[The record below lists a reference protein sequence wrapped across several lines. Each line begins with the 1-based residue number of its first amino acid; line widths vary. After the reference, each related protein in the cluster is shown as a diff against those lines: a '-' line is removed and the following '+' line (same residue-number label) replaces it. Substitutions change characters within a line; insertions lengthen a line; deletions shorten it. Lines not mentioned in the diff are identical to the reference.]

1 MSSQR
6 YDLAVVGAGLVG
18 LAHALAAARRGLK
31 TIVLERD
38 RAPAG
43 RSLRDAGIV
52 CPAGQTAGTSWLR
65 ARRSAT
71 LWMELGRL
79 ADFEVMPLGLLA
91 LAQSPEA
98 ATVLQDFAVSR
109 MGMGSLPLDRAELEQ
124 RLPAVADGVICGLS
138 APEGCR
144 FEPRRALPRLADFLG
159 RTGVE
164 IACGIAATGIVT
176 GRIETTSGLIRADRI
191 VVAPGTDL
199 QTLYP
204 RIFEGHGVRLAG
216 RHYLRL
222 APQPPSFRPGAVV
235 IGDAGILAQGGF
247 AGQRTATALR
257 ARPAAG
263 PAVELVQAAD
273 GSLVVT
279 APAATLDPF
288 MTAAAEAAMLAAAAG
303 LVAIPDPAVIE
314 RWQALTP
321 VADGRDV
328 IIVAPEPGIRLVSV
342 TGDNAAG
349 TALAL
354 AEEVVEDL
362 LTGV

>member
-1 MSSQR
+1 MSSAR
-6 YDLAVVGAGLVG
+6 YDLAVVGAGLLG

-31 TIVLERD
+31 AIVLERD
-38 RAPAG
+38 RQPAG

-65 ARRSAT
+65 ARRSAV
-71 LWMELGRL
+71 LWAELGRL
-79 ADFEVMPLGLLA
+79 ADIEVTPLGLLA
-91 LAQSPEA
+91 LARSPEA
-98 ATVLQDFAVSR
+98 AGVLHDFAISR
-109 MGMGSLPLDRAELEQ
+109 MGEGSMPLDRPALEL
-124 RLPAVADGVICGLS
+124 RLPGLAAGVICGLS
-138 APEGCR
+138 APGGCR
-144 FEPRRALPRLADFLG
+144 IEPRQALPRLRHFLG
-159 RTGVE
+159 RAGVE
-164 IACGIAATGIVT
+164 IACGTAVTSIVT
-176 GRIETTSGLIRADRI
+176 GRIETTGGLVRADRI
-191 VVAPGTDL
+191 VVAPGADL

-222 APQPPSFRPGAVV
+222 ACQPAGFRLDAVL
-235 IGDAGILAQGGF
+235 IGDAGLLAQGGF
-247 AGQRTATALR
+247 AGQRTADALR
-257 ARPAAG
+257 ANPPEG
-263 PAVELVQAAD
+263 PALELVQAAD
-273 GSLVVT
+273 GSLVAT
-279 APAATLDPF
+279 APAASPDPF

-303 LVAIPDPAVIE
+303 LLTIPDPTVIE

-321 VADGRDV
+321 VAGDRDV
-328 IIVAPEPGIRLVSV
+328 VIVAPEPGIRLVSV

>member
-1 MSSQR
+1 MSSSR

-18 LAHALAAARRGLK
+18 LAHALAAARRGLR

-38 RAPAG
+38 REPAG

-52 CPAGQTAGTSWLR
+52 CPAGQNAGTSWLR
-65 ARRSAT
+65 ARRSAA

-79 ADFEVMPLGLLA
+79 AGIEVAPLGLVA

-98 ATVLQDFAVSR
+98 AAVLEDFAVSR
-109 MGMGSLPLDRAELEQ
+109 MGEGSLTLDRAELEQ
-124 RLPAVADGVICGLS
+124 RLPAVAAGVLCGLS

-144 FEPRRALPRLADFLG
+144 IEPRQALPRLAAHL
-159 RTGVE
+159 TQAGVE
-164 IACGIAATGIVT
+164 IACGTTATSLVT
-176 GRIETTSGLIRADRI
+176 GRIETTAGLIRADRI
-191 VVAPGTDL
+191 VVAPGADL

-204 RIFEGHGVRLAG
+204 RIFTGQKVHLAQ

-222 APQPPSFRPGAVV
+222 ACQPADYRLGAVL

-247 AGQRTATALR
+247 AGQRTAGALR
-257 ARPAAG
+257 AGPATG

-288 MTAAAEAAMLAAAAG
+288 MTAADEAAMLAAARG
-303 LVAIPDPAVIE
+303 LVVIPDPTVIE
-314 RWQALTP
+314 RWQALVP
-321 VADGRDV
+321 VAAGRDV
-328 IIVAPEPGIRLVSV
+328 VIVAPEPGIRLVSI
-342 TGDNAAG
+342 TGGNAAG
-349 TALAL
+349 NALAL

>member
-1 MSSQR
+1 MSSVR

-18 LAHALAAARRGLK
+18 LSHALTAARRGLR

-38 RAPAG
+38 RRPLG

-65 ARRSAT
+65 ARRSTA

-79 ADFEVMPLGLLA
+79 ADFAVIPIGLLA

-98 ATVLQDFAVSR
+98 AAVLRDFAVSR
-109 MGMGSLPLDRAELEQ
+109 MGEGSLTLDRAELEQ
-124 RLPAVADGVICGLS
+124 RLPGVAAGVDCGLT
-138 APEGCR
+138 APGGCH
-144 FEPRRALPRLADFLG
+144 FEPRQALPRLGQLLA
-159 RTGVE
+159 RMGVE
-164 IACGIAATGIVT
+164 IAHGTAARSLVT
-176 GRIETTSGLIRADRI
+176 GRIETTAGLVRADRI
-191 VVAPGTDL
+191 VVAPGADL

-204 RIFEGHGVRLAG
+204 RIFDGHGVRLAG

-222 APQPPSFRPGAVV
+222 APQPAGFRLDAVL
-235 IGDAGILAQGGF
+235 IGDAGLLAQGGF
-247 AGQRTATALR
+247 AGQHAARALQS
-257 ARPAAG
+257 RPPAG
-263 PAVELVQAAD
+263 LALELVQAAD
-273 GSLVVT
+273 GTLIAT
-279 APAATLDPF
+279 APAASTDPF
-288 MTAAAEAAMLAAAAG
+288 ITAGAEAAMLAAASG
-303 LVAIPDPAVIE
+303 MVAIPDPTVIE
-314 RWQALTP
+314 RWHALTP
-321 VADGRDV
+321 VAEGRDV
-328 IIVAPEPGIRLVSV
+328 VIVAPEPGIRLVSI